1 MKLNKKQRQAVDY
14 IESAGFKSF
23 YGIFGA
29 GGTGKTTAIKSISS
43 RFRVAFT
50 APTNKAAKVM
60 RDSGC
65 PVDATMTIYSFLG
78 LTVNEAT
85 GKVTIDKKGRC
96 KSGDYDVLIVDECS
110 MLNNDICDRLR
121 QLGRIK
127 IICMGDHA
135 QLPPPKATHSPI
147 FKIIGD
153 NHIVLTEQMR
163 QKNADNPIHRLL
175 TAMRTAIDKGHS
187 NKVDFGTFKDQ
198 VRDDE
203 KGLNVGVVTTNNA
216 KQWEQ
221 WLIKAFTDN
230 RGFETLAVAYSNV
243 RVDEINALIHASIY
257 PNSETYC
264 IGEKLTFQAAKKDGH
279 QVVAQNGD
287 VITVESVVKKQELVK
302 IGSYKVMIESLL
314 INGDYLTPC
323 DRNQFNNWLEMLKTD
338 LNNPRVTAGYSWGE
352 LYLLRDKFAD
362 LRHSYCSTVHKAQ
375 GSTVDNVF
383 VDMIDVYRMPEPI
396 DIINR
401 CVYTALSRAKYN
413 AIILS

>member
-1 MKLNKKQRQAVDY
+1 MQIYFCVNISPHKQQITGIAMIELNEKQQQAVDY
-14 IESAGFKSF
+14 IESASFKSF
-23 YGIFGA
+23 FGIFGA
-29 GGTGKTTAIKSISS
+29 GGTGKTTAIKSINS

-110 MLNNDICDRLR
+110 MLNDDICDRLR

-135 QLPPPKATHSPI
+135 QLPPPKSTHSPI

-163 QKNADNPIHRLL
+163 QKNAENPIHKLL
-175 TAMRTAIDKGHS
+175 TAMRTAIDIGDS
-187 NKVDFGTFKDQ
+187 SRINFADFKAQ

-203 KGLNVGVVTTNNA
+203 KGLNVGVVTTNNG
-216 KQWEQ
+216 KQWEK
-221 WLIKAFTDN
+221 WLISAFTDK
-230 RGFETLAVAYSNV
+230 RGFETLAVAYSNR

-264 IGEKLTFQAAKKDGH
+264 VGEKVDVSSGKKRRSASCGAEWRCD
-279 QVVAQNGD
+279 NG
-287 VITVESVVKKQELVK
+287 
-302 IGSYKVMIESLL
+302 
-314 INGDYLTPC
+314 
-323 DRNQFNNWLEMLKTD
+323 
-338 LNNPRVTAGYSWGE
+338 
-352 LYLLRDKFAD
+352 
-362 LRHSYCSTVHKAQ
+362 
-375 GSTVDNVF
+375 
-383 VDMIDVYRMPEPI
+383 
-396 DIINR
+396 
-401 CVYTALSRAKYN
+401 
-413 AIILS
+413 